1 MFQLGRPPCENPLHS
16 PGPNIVP
23 MSRGARGAGVE
34 TALSGLWDGRDGS
47 HPSTTENHW
56 FGSRKQMTP
65 SYFVGISKE
74 SKVSVV
80 DFPKKRNPL
89 RGSQWWMA
97 DRQGYFSHLPSG
109 IILQVLLFGGLPLK
123 KCISHTWE
131 PEIMISILCF
141 FRVETCWKP
150 PSNAGSD
157 STGRRHTQDGLV
169 RSSEVKGNHLQQIQG
184 L

>member
-80 DFPKKRNPL
+80 DFPKKTIHWEDPSDGWPIVRVIF
-89 RGSQWWMA
+89 RTYQVGSSSK
-97 DRQGYFSHLPSG
+97 YYCL
-109 IILQVLLFGGLPLK
+109 VVCPLK
-123 KCISHTWE
+123 KYFASSDPHHDISKQLVDTTFVWSFCHGTFAQLTIPIICFTWQV
-131 PEIMISILCF
+131 IVHVSL
-141 FRVETCWKP
+141 
-150 PSNAGSD
+150 SN
-157 STGRRHTQDGLV
+157 R
-169 RSSEVKGNHLQQIQG
+169 I
-184 L
+184 

>member
-80 DFPKKRNPL
+80 DFPKKTNPL

-109 IILQVLLFGGLPLK
+109 IILQVLLFGGLPFK
-123 KCISHTWE
+123 KL
-131 PEIMISILCF
+131 LCF
-141 FRVETCWKP
+141 EWSPPWHFKTACWHHFCLKLLSRDFCP
-150 PSNAGSD
+150 TNYP
-157 STGRRHTQDGLV
+157 
-169 RSSEVKGNHLQQIQG
+169 NHLFHLAGHCACLSNRI
-184 L
+184 